1 MLDIDISFVDV
12 VGAANVLTL
21 SFDSIALDRLQD
33 IIDVLRVHLLE
44 RYVCGRGADRKISVI
59 AMEAGHRIFD
69 ILTKPSEI
77 FSPTDLEVNPGI
89 SDEDFREW
97 FPENGKFDLEFS
109 FWLTSDPVLETSENV
124 ADHIHSAVWN
134 THRVGKFFCVR
145 MSEEGSRE
153 ILSEALSSFGA
164 ISA

>member
-1 MLDIDISFVDV
+1 MLTIYISFVDV
-12 VGAANVLTL
+12 AGAANVLTL
-21 SFDSIALDRLQD
+21 SFESIASDRLED

-44 RYVCGRGADRKISVI
+44 RYVCGRGEDRKISVI
-59 AMEAGHRIFD
+59 VMEASHRIFD

-89 SDEDFREW
+89 SDDSFLDW
-97 FPENGKFDLEFS
+97 FPENGNFDLEFS
-109 FWLTSDPVLETSENV
+109 FWLTSDPVSETSENV
-124 ADHIHSAVWN
+124 ADHIYLAN
-134 THRVGKFFCVR
+134 RNRRIFRVL